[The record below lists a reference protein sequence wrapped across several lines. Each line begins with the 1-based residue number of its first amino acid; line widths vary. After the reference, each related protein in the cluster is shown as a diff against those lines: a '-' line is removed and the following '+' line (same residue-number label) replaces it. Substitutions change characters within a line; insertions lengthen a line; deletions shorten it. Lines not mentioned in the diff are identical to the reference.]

1 MHKEFLQSTDYL
13 RHFEEFPE
21 QTIGLTLFK
30 RAKCHCIKWDKFR
43 KCADTMEVQIN
54 EYLKA
59 MIRMITVKKEQCNCK
74 KHADLELWLKTIRSI
89 ESFLRSFLCPPTKH
103 EEIPRT
109 STNLFTEEKKK
120 AVQESNCILMNQKI
134 QKCSEDEKY
143 KLEFKVPKNANKKAV
158 VESAHL
164 TLFNK
169 TSCGVDTG
177 IQCQECSIQ
186 NLQCADCSL
195 ENNDKKVIS
204 FKRYERE
211 IKNKYA
217 MQMEH

>member
-1 MHKEFLQSTDYL
+1 
-13 RHFEEFPE
+13 
-21 QTIGLTLFK
+21 
-30 RAKCHCIKWDKFR
+30 
-43 KCADTMEVQIN
+43 
-54 EYLKA
+54 
-59 MIRMITVKKEQCNCK
+59 
-74 KHADLELWLKTIRSI
+74 
-89 ESFLRSFLCPPTKH
+89 LCPPTKH

>member
-13 RHFEEFPE
+13 RHLEEFPE

-43 KCADTMEVQIN
+43 KCADTMEVQIK

-59 MIRMITVKKEQCNCK
+59 MIRMITVKKGQCNCR
-74 KHADLELWLKTIRSI
+74 KHTDLELWLKTIRSI

-120 AVQESNCILMNQKI
+120 AIQET
-134 QKCSEDEKY
+134 
-143 KLEFKVPKNANKKAV
+143 KAT
-158 VESAHL
+158 A
-164 TLFNK
+164 
-169 TSCGVDTG
+169 
-177 IQCQECSIQ
+177 
-186 NLQCADCSL
+186 
-195 ENNDKKVIS
+195 
-204 FKRYERE
+204 
-211 IKNKYA
+211 
-217 MQMEH
+217 